1 MSGNSRKVPYNE
13 QIWDEA
19 TEWFVRF
26 CEQEAD
32 GSSCQEFDGWLRRSP
47 EHIRA
52 YLDISALWDAAGSMT
67 RNRRIDID
75 EMVRRARAAS
85 NVVVLER
92 SGNSK
97 TETMHKPRAR
107 GSRVAI
113 AAAVFLFSLACG
125 AALWW
130 QQVRYPTY
138 ATRTAEQRIITL
150 SDGSTVELNARSRI
164 KVRFTPATR
173 AIELVEGQA
182 LFRVARSPSRPFV
195 VSSGTTRVRAVGTE
209 FDVYKKS
216 TGTVVTVV
224 EGKVAVSAP
233 ETSGTAT
240 AHTAEAEAVL
250 LSAGEQVTVTP
261 HALPAPTRT
270 NPSLSTA
277 WTQGNLVF
285 DSTPLSEVVQEF
297 ARYNARP
304 LFIDD
309 PKLLTLHISG
319 TFSTTDSRQL
329 VNFLAQRFG
338 LVVHDRDEGIHLD
351 HD

>member
-1 MSGNSRKVPYNE
+1 MSGNSRRAAYNE
-13 QIWDEA
+13 QIQDEA

-26 CEQEAD
+26 CEQEVD
-32 GSSCQEFDGWLRRSP
+32 GPSCHEFDAWLRRSP

-67 RNRRIDID
+67 RNRRIDI
-75 EMVRRARAAS
+75 EAMVRRARAES
-85 NVVVLER
+85 NVVVLDQ

-97 TETMHKPRAR
+97 AGAIHKPRAR
-107 GSRVAI
+107 GLRVAI
-113 AAAVFLFSLACG
+113 AAAVLLFCLACG
-125 AALWW
+125 ATLWW

-138 ATRTAEQRIITL
+138 ATRIGERRIITL

-164 KVRFTPATR
+164 KVRFTQTTR
-173 AIELVEGQA
+173 AVELVEGQA
-182 LFRVARSPSRPFV
+182 LFRVARIPSRAFV
-195 VSSGTTRVRAVGTE
+195 VASGTTQVRAVGTQ
-209 FDVYKKS
+209 FDVYRKS

-233 ETSGTAT
+233 EPSGTAT
-240 AHTAEAEAVL
+240 TQTPTSGAVL
-250 LSAGEQVTVTP
+250 LSAGEQVIISA
-261 HALPAPTRT
+261 HALSVPTQT

-285 DSTPLSEVVQEF
+285 DSTPLSEVIQEF

-304 LFIDD
+304 LFVDD
-309 PKLLTLHISG
+309 PKLLGLHISG
-319 TFSTTDSRQL
+319 TFPTTDSTQL

-338 LVVHDRDEGIHLD
+338 LVVHDTDDGIHLN

>member
-1 MSGNSRKVPYNE
+1 MSRSSHRAPYNE
-13 QIWDEA
+13 PIQDEA

-26 CEQEAD
+26 CEQEVD
-32 GSSCQEFDGWLRRSP
+32 GTSCQEFDAWLRRSP

-67 RNRRIDID
+67 RNRRIDI
-75 EMVRRARAAS
+75 EAMVRRARAES
-85 NVVVLER
+85 NVVVLDQ

-97 TETMHKPRAR
+97 AGAIHKPRAR
-107 GSRVAI
+107 GLRVAI
-113 AAAVFLFSLACG
+113 AAAVLLFCLACG
-125 AALWW
+125 ATLWW

-138 ATRTAEQRIITL
+138 ATRIGERRIITL

-164 KVRFTPATR
+164 KVRFTQTTR
-173 AIELVEGQA
+173 AVELVEGQA
-182 LFRVARSPSRPFV
+182 LFRVARIPSRAFV
-195 VSSGTTRVRAVGTE
+195 VASGTTQVRAVGTQ
-209 FDVYKKS
+209 FDVYRKS

-233 ETSGTAT
+233 EPSGTAT
-240 AHTAEAEAVL
+240 TQTPTSGAVL
-250 LSAGEQVTVTP
+250 LSAGEQVIISA
-261 HALPAPTRT
+261 HALSVPTQT

-285 DSTPLSEVVQEF
+285 DSTPLSEVIQEF

-304 LFIDD
+304 LFVDD
-309 PKLLTLHISG
+309 PKLLSLHISG
-319 TFSTTDSRQL
+319 TFPTTDSTQL

-338 LVVHDRDEGIHLD
+338 LVVHDTDEGIHLD

>member
-1 MSGNSRKVPYNE
+1 MSGNSRRAPYNE
-13 QIWDEA
+13 QIGDEA

-26 CEQEAD
+26 CEQEVD
-32 GSSCQEFDGWLRRSP
+32 GPSCQEFDAWLRRSP

-52 YLDISALWDAAGSMT
+52 YLDISALWDAGGAMN
-67 RNRRIDID
+67 RNRRIDIE
-75 EMVRRARAAS
+75 EMVRRARAES
-85 NVVVLER
+85 NVVVLEQL
-92 SGNSK
+92 GNSK
-97 TETMHKPRAR
+97 TETVHKPRAR

-113 AAAVFLFSLACG
+113 AAAVFFFALACG
-125 AALWW
+125 ATLWW

-164 KVRFTPATR
+164 KVRFTQATR

-182 LFRVARSPSRPFV
+182 LFHVAKNPARAFV
-195 VSSGTTRVRAVGTE
+195 VTSGTARVRAVGTQ

-233 ETSGTAT
+233 ETSGTT
-240 AHTAEAEAVL
+240 TTQTPKIEAVL

-319 TFSTTDSRQL
+319 TFSTTDSGQL

>member
-1 MSGNSRKVPYNE
+1 MPGNNLRAPYNE
-13 QIWDEA
+13 QVQDEA

-26 CEQEAD
+26 CEQEVD
-32 GSSCQEFDGWLRRSP
+32 GPSCQEFDAWLRRSP

-67 RNRRIDID
+67 RNRRVDIE
-75 EMVRRARAAS
+75 EMVRRARAES
-85 NVVVLER
+85 NVVVLDQ
-92 SGNSK
+92 SGNSRAGAV
-97 TETMHKPRAR
+97 HKPRAR
-107 GSRVAI
+107 RLRLAI
-113 AAAVFLFSLACG
+113 AAAVFFFCLACG

-130 QQVRYPTY
+130 QQARYPTY
-138 ATRTAEQRIITL
+138 ATRTGEQRIITL

-164 KVRFTPATR
+164 KVRFTQATR
-173 AIELVEGQA
+173 AIELIEGQA
-182 LFRVARSPSRPFV
+182 LFHVARNPARPFV
-195 VSSGTTRVRAVGTE
+195 VASGTTRVRAVGTQ

-240 AHTAEAEAVL
+240 ASTEKIEAVL
-250 LSAGEQVTVTP
+250 LSAGEQVIITS
-261 HALPAPTRT
+261 HSLPVPTYT
-270 NPSLSTA
+270 NPSVSTA
-277 WTQGNLVF
+277 WTRGNLVF
-285 DSTPLSEVVQEF
+285 DSTPLSEVIQEF

-309 PKLLTLHISG
+309 PKLLALHISG
-319 TFSTTDSRQL
+319 TFPTTDSAQF

-338 LVVHDRDEGIHLD
+338 LVVHETDEGTHLD